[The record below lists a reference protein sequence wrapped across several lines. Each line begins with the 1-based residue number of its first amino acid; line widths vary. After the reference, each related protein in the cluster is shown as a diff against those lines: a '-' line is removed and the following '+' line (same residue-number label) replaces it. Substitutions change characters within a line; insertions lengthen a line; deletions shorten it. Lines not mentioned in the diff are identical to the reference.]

1 MCQWQQNLPQ
11 RLSAFNITD
20 VQLFQLRPG
29 ACRAKW
35 TYEFIAALPPPARQR
50 GLPKDMV
57 VLPGERVRVSTTV
70 RSDFELAADGRI
82 AKQIEAV
89 VDGYDIP
96 ATISRYEFL
105 TARRLADPPPV
116 WYWKVLQATTIE
128 EADVLYGG
136 QATDDQLQTDFQRMV
151 ARNLIVGFG
160 IGYILYNALKFSLLY
175 LKSVN

>member
-1 MCQWQQNLPQ
+1 MQVPPLCPQNG
-11 RLSAFNITD
+11 
-20 VQLFQLRPG
+20 LRPSDDLLI
-29 ACRAKW
+29 AHR

-116 WYWKVLQATTIE
+116 WYWKVCLCT
-128 EADVLYGG
+128 
-136 QATDDQLQTDFQRMV
+136 RV
-151 ARNLIVGFG
+151 ARTIAQGISQFSGVFRLIENPWGLSLFG
-160 IGYILYNALKFSLLY
+160 AVLSCRGQGHCTSCLPPFSCI
-175 LKSVN
+175 VWPPQVHG